1 MNAELLGSLEQGAR
15 AVTVNAR
22 LARELRREYGGRQAA
37 RAWVEPEIV
46 PWSAWM
52 ERQWREHLYAGQ
64 AQPLLSARQETALWQ
79 KVIARYPG
87 CDGVIDTV
95 AAAELAREAWR
106 LAHEWELPWQAGD
119 WQAQEDSAVFWDW
132 TQGFRKEL
140 ATLGRMDSA
149 RLDSFV
155 AERLAPGG
163 GELWLVGF
171 EELTARQRRV
181 VRELESHDWAVTR
194 LVPGGELEGNALRV
208 ALPDAEAEVEAAAA
222 WALKRYM
229 AAPRARIAVVF
240 TKLDRVR
247 AVVDRTFRAAL
258 GPAYHLALGP
268 AMEERPLVAAAL
280 SLLELAGPRISFA
293 ALSKA
298 LASPYVTGA
307 EVEGSDRALWE
318 VSLRGVGANYW
329 TLPELLRDL
338 RCPPLFR
345 ERLRRVLGLRVNASE
360 RLSPAGW
367 TARFKE
373 ILKAMG
379 WPGDAALSSEEYQT
393 RQRFQA
399 LLGEMAGLDVVW
411 PEMTAAAAFRTLRQA
426 AAETAFESEN
436 RGQPVQVM
444 GALEA
449 AGSQFDHLWV
459 AGMDELSWPP
469 AGGLNPFIPLSLG
482 KAHGMPNTSPARTL
496 EFARRVTQRLMSSA
510 PAVVFSHAAAEGDR
524 ELKPSPLIAM
534 VPERE
539 APSRFAAWTAAAAE
553 MDEIEDATV
562 AGIAAGGYAPGGVNA
577 VRLQA
582 RCPFQAFA
590 ELRLDAKRLDRP
602 DLGLDAKTRG
612 TLIHRVLETCWR
624 EIGTSARLKE
634 MKGWERAR
642 LVARAVEQAVRS
654 EELDPKLEAL
664 ERQRLEALTRDW
676 LDLEA
681 ERQVGFRVEQA
692 EQKRSIE
699 LGRLRLDT
707 RVDRVDRLQDG
718 RLVLIDY
725 KTSTPKTRVWE
736 GERPDDPQLPVY
748 ASTTAEPLAGV
759 YFGQVRAGDVKFV
772 GWSSDRD
779 VVPDGKPTREFAE
792 RVSGWG
798 PVVERLAGEFAA
810 GKAEVD
816 PKEKSKTCQWCHLE
830 TLCRVN
836 EKAMREEE

>member
-52 ERQWREHLYAGQ
+52 ERQWREHLYAGH
-64 AQPLLSARQETALWQ
+64 ARPLLSARQEMALWQ
-79 KVIARYPG
+79 QVIARYPG

-106 LAHEWELPWQAGD
+106 LTHEWELPWQAGD
-119 WQAQEDSAVFWDW
+119 WQAREDTAVFWDW
-132 TQGFRKEL
+132 AQNFRKEL
-140 ATLGRMDSA
+140 DTLGRMDSA
-149 RLDSFV
+149 RVDSFV
-155 AERLAPGG
+155 AERFAPGG

-181 VRELESHDWAVTR
+181 VEALESRDWAVTR
-194 LVPGGELEGNALRV
+194 LVPGGEQEGNALRV
-208 ALPDAEAEVEAAAA
+208 ALPDEEAEVEAAAA
-222 WALKRYM
+222 WAVARHK
-229 AAPRARIAVVF
+229 AAPRARIGIVF
-240 TKLDRVR
+240 TRLDRVR
-247 AVVDRTFRAAL
+247 EMVDRTFRAAL
-258 GPAYHLALGP
+258 AGVYHLALGP
-268 AMEERPLVAAAL
+268 AMEDRPLVAAAL

-293 ALSKA
+293 TLSRA
-298 LASPYVTGA
+298 LASPFVTGA
-307 EVEGSDRALWE
+307 EAERSERALWE

-329 TLPELLRDL
+329 TLPALLGDL

-345 ERLRRVLGLRVNASE
+345 ERLRRVLALRAGAPE
-360 RLSPAGW
+360 RLPPAGW
-367 TARFKE
+367 AARFKE

-379 WPGDAALSSEEYQT
+379 WPGDAGLSSEEYQA
-393 RQRFQA
+393 RQRFLA
-399 LLGEMAGLDVVW
+399 LLSEMAGLDVVW
-411 PEMTAAAAFRTLRQA
+411 PEMTAATAFRTLRQMA
-426 AAETAFESEN
+426 GETAFESEN
-436 RGQPVQVM
+436 RGQSVQIM

-459 AGMDELSWPP
+459 GGMDEMSWPA

-510 PAVVFSHAAAEGDR
+510 PAVVFSQAAADGGR
-524 ELKPSPLIAM
+524 ELRPSPLIAM

-539 APSRFAAWTAAAAE
+539 APARFAAWTAATAA
-553 MDEIEDATV
+553 MDEIEDSTV
-562 AGIAAGGYAPGGVNA
+562 AAIAAGGYAPGGVNA

-590 ELRLDAKRLDRP
+590 ELRLEAKRLDRP

-612 TLIHRVLETCWR
+612 TLVHRVLETCWR

-634 MKGWERAR
+634 IKGWELAG
-642 LVARAVEQAVRS
+642 LVARAVEQAVRD
-654 EELDPKLEAL
+654 EELDPKLEGL
-664 ERQRLEALTRDW
+664 ERQRLEALTREW
-676 LDLEA
+676 LELEA
-681 ERQVGFRVEQA
+681 GRQVAFRVEQA
-692 EQKRSIE
+692 EQKRAIE
-699 LGRLRLDT
+699 LAALRLDT

-736 GERPDDPQLPVY
+736 GERPDDPQLPIY

-759 YFGQVRAGDVKFV
+759 FFGQVRAGDVKFT
-772 GWSSDRD
+772 GWSADRD
-779 VVPDGKPTREFAE
+779 LVPEAKQTRDFAD
-792 RVSGWG
+792 RVSAWR
-798 PVVERLAGEFAA
+798 PVVEKLAGEFAA
-810 GKAEVD
+810 GQAEVD